1 MSHYTDPASRNDIRN
16 HTMLRIGAISVTIVL
31 MLLVLLMLL
40 WTPITGPWSRER
52 QGMANLRQA
61 AQDRQILV
69 EQARGELEAAQA
81 QADAIR
87 TMGQAARDFPEY
99 RTQVFVAAFSEAL
112 TNGRIERII
121 YLPTETSMPI
131 TEAGRMV
138 EAD

>member
-1 MSHYTDPASRNDIRN
+1 MSNQTDIAHAQDIRA
-16 HTMLRIGAISVTIVL
+16 HKVLRIGAVAATIIT
-31 MLLVLLMLL
+31 LVLVMLFLL

-61 AQDRQILV
+61 AQDRQIRV

-81 QADAIR
+81 KADAIR

-99 RTQVFVAAFSEAL
+99 RTQIFVEAFSEAL
-112 TNGRIERII
+112 ASGRIDRII

-138 EAD
+138 ETE